1 MTKKDDLIDELLKG
15 VKTPDDLFG
24 KNGLLKQLTKSLVER
39 SLEGELTDHL
49 GYEKH
54 SPVGKSKDNSRNG
67 HSPKTLKG
75 DLGEIPIEVPRDR
88 EGSFKPQ
95 MIKKHQTRF
104 DGFDEKIISMY
115 ARGMTTRD
123 IQAQL
128 QEIYGVEVSPS
139 LVSRVTDEVVEE
151 VKEWQNRPLD
161 PLYPIV
167 FLDALR
173 VKGRDEGHINNQAVY
188 LAIGIN
194 MDGLKDVLGMWIAK
208 TEGAKFWLGVL
219 TELKNRGLNDIFIAS
234 VDGLKG
240 FPDAIEAVYPDT
252 EVQICVVHMV
262 RHSLKYVSW
271 KQRKEM
277 AEDLKTI
284 YTAGTAEEAET
295 NLDIFAEKWDAT
307 HPTVSRSWR
316 NNWERLIPFF
326 AYPKEIRKVIYTT
339 NTIESLNRSLRKVTK
354 NRGAFPSNEAVF
366 KILYL
371 ALKNASKK
379 WTMPIQHWKTA
390 MNHFAVLFEN
400 RMIYDN

>member
-139 LVSRVTDEVVEE
+139 LVSRVTDEVMEE

-390 MNHFAVLFEN
+390 MNHFAVLFED